1 MSYLKY
7 TFSILLTLCLGKAAE
22 AKTTLSINFSH
33 DNVTVNGRLQLP
45 NGNGP
50 YQVIIV
56 APGSGANDKDGT
68 LVMSGGNTMCLY
80 PGLNG
85 QTIRPYLGL
94 SEAFSDSG
102 FAVLTYDKI
111 EYTNPNPPAPITFH
125 KLWLPVES
133 AIKYLKT
140 RSDIDTNNIVLL
152 GHSEGSTL
160 IPYIARSQSS
170 VSAMISLAGPRRPLD
185 SILAYQ
191 LPYIATTCGG
201 DVNAANAQAAQI
213 LAYFADV
220 RTGNWNAGTPALFG
234 VSAAVWSDYMKVA
247 DSVSINYNL
256 ANRQTLFVGLGDDIN
271 VPPAVE
277 LTRFQSEITLGS
289 DFYLVPGINHYL
301 TTATDP
307 ATSELVTD
315 TIVYWLRR
323 HTFPANIPVVSDN
336 RNAVHIFPCP
346 AKDVVTIEYSLQSDI
361 ALLTVSN
368 VYGQKVSE
376 VELDNRHGKKTL
388 SIDSLPAGLYT
399 YSVSDKGQVVKTGKL
414 VVAK

>member
-7 TFSILLTLCLGKAAE
+7 ALAILLALCLGKAAE
-22 AKTTLSINFSH
+22 AKTTLSINFTH

-68 LVMSGGNTMCLY
+68 LAMSGGNTMCLY

-85 QTIRPYLGL
+85 QTLRPYLGL

-111 EYTNPNPPAPITFH
+111 EYTYPSPPAPITFH

-160 IPYIARSQSS
+160 IPYIARSQKSI
-170 VSAMISLAGPRRPLD
+170 SAMISLAGPRRPLD

-201 DVNAANAQAAQI
+201 DVNAANQQAAQI
-213 LAYFADV
+213 LAYFNDI
-220 RTGNWNAGTPALFG
+220 RTGNWNSSTPPVFG
-234 VSAAVWSDYMKVA
+234 VSAAVWSDYIKVA

-301 TTATDP
+301 TTVNDP
-307 ATSELVTD
+307 STSEVVTD

-323 HTFPANIPVVSDN
+323 HTFPASVPVVSDKSN
-336 RNAVHIFPCP
+336 SVSVFPCP
-346 AKDVVTIEYSLQSDI
+346 AKDVVTIDYLLQHEG
-361 ALLTVSN
+361 ALLTVYN
-368 VYGQKVSE
+368 VYGVKLTE
-376 VELDNRHGKKTL
+376 IKLDNRKGNKTV
-388 SIDSLPAGLYT
+388 SIAALPAGVYT
-399 YSVSDKGQVVKTGKL
+399 YVASDSGLVVKTGKL